1 VKETLPIPERLLCQI
16 CGDPIPDDSAKR
28 RSNTCRKKECVNALR
43 RFRTA
48 VMSAGKCP
56 HCYHPSTPEE
66 WAEFRQW
73 RQWKANQDDTTLQ
86 SFMKATHGLT
96 LRSLARRLMQG
107 LEKAV
112 DRLEERRKVILGQSA
127 LLKEGKP
134 DMSTL
139 PEPALDEI
147 IGLDTLTG
155 AWRELLL
162 SAKELLPEKSVDAK
176 AAE

>member
-1 VKETLPIPERLLCQI
+1 VKDTAPVPAALFCQI
-16 CGDPIPDDSAKR
+16 CQDPIPNDSAKR
-28 RSNTCRKKECVNALR
+28 RSNTCRKTECVNALR
-43 RFRTA
+43 RFRVA
-48 VMSAGKCP
+48 VMTAGKCP

-96 LRSLARRLMQG
+96 LRALARSLA
-107 LEKAV
+107 KALGAAV
-112 DRLEERRKVILGQSA
+112 ARLEERRKVILGQSA
-127 LLKEGKP
+127 LFKAGEP

-139 PEPALDEI
+139 PEKELDEV
-147 IGLDTLTG
+147 IGLDKLTG
-155 AWRELLL
+155 AWRQLLI
-162 SAKELLPEKSVDAK
+162 SAHELLPEKAVDQK